1 MSSWAGA
8 APPFLTAEGTAEE
21 KFLVTLR
28 RRVSWQS
35 DTAARLRNPAPPP
48 ELSPFVNLRD
58 VATVAALVASRPG
71 DPRAAEWQDFIAD
84 LRVLADADGKLHE
97 DYEPLVRAVLADLLP

>member
-1 MSSWAGA
+1 MSSWAEGSPGFA
-8 APPFLTAEGTAEE
+8 ADADTAEA

-35 DTAARLRNPAPPP
+35 DAASRLRDPGQSAEP
-48 ELSPFVNLRD
+48 ERIVNLRD
-58 VATVAALVASRPG
+58 VATVAALVATRPG
-71 DPRAAEWQDFIAD
+71 DPRAVEWQDFVAD

-97 DYEPLVRAVLADLLP
+97 DYESLVRAVLGDLLP